1 MFVWIRIFFLRVVW
15 PIFYTYRVNAVI
27 ENASFQRRLLRVE
40 RVENLKTPSSRLS
53 VLRAWRI
60 FRKGFYRIS
69 FVSAF
74 SSGRAKTI
82 RIRYV
87 WMHKFFLENG
97 EKKSP
102 FPKISGHV
110 RTGPKWVRFF
120 LKSQLIV
127 QSCFNFFIAP
137 SPTLRQKNCLF
148 NNAKEVAEW
157 NFTSDK
163 WYRDSAST
171 SQIFGDAGV

>member
-60 FRKGFYRIS
+60 FRKGFYHIF

-87 WMHKFFLENG
+87 WMHIFFLENG
-97 EKKSP
+97 EKNLHFQKYPDTCGRGLSE
-102 FPKISGHV
+102 
-110 RTGPKWVRFF
+110 WDFF
-120 LKSQLIV
+120 KKSQLIV

-137 SPTLRQKNCLF
+137 SPTLRQRKLTF
-148 NNAKEVAEW
+148 
-157 NFTSDK
+157 
-163 WYRDSAST
+163 
-171 SQIFGDAGV
+171 

>member
-87 WMHKFFLENG
+87 WMRKFFLENG
-97 EKKSP
+97 EKNLHFQKYPDTCGRGLSE
-102 FPKISGHV
+102 
-110 RTGPKWVRFF
+110 WDF
-120 LKSQLIV
+120 LKKSQLIV

-137 SPTLRQKNCLF
+137 SPTLRQKKLPF
-148 NNAKEVAEW
+148 
-157 NFTSDK
+157 
-163 WYRDSAST
+163 
-171 SQIFGDAGV
+171 

>member
-15 PIFYTYRVNAVI
+15 LIFYTYRVNAVI

-40 RVENLKTPSSRLS
+40 NLKTPTSRLS

-60 FRKGFYRIS
+60 FRKRFYRIF

-87 WMHKFFLENG
+87 WMHIFFLENG
-97 EKKSP
+97 EKNLHFQKYPDTCGWGLSE
-102 FPKISGHV
+102 
-110 RTGPKWVRFF
+110 WDFF
-120 LKSQLIV
+120 KKSQLIV

-137 SPTLRQKNCLF
+137 SPTLRQKKLPF
-148 NNAKEVAEW
+148 
-157 NFTSDK
+157 
-163 WYRDSAST
+163 
-171 SQIFGDAGV
+171 